1 MQIGEWLLE
10 VKAVTAAITNNQSN
24 HELFFFVV
32 LYASLQPANLLEHI
46 PKEQVFTRWWPIG
59 V

>member
-32 LYASLQPANLLEHI
+32 LYASLQPVSRH
-46 PKEQVFTRWWPIG
+46 QTS
-59 V
+59 